1 MHDERL
7 RLRVSGDHDPG
18 YGSTAKMLGE
28 AAFTLA
34 TDLPT
39 DALNGGFWTPATALA
54 ERLKHRLETH
64 AGLKFEVVK

>member
-1 MHDERL
+1 
-7 RLRVSGDHDPG
+7 
-18 YGSTAKMLGE
+18 MLGE

-39 DALNGGFWTPATALA
+39 DALNGGFWIPATALA